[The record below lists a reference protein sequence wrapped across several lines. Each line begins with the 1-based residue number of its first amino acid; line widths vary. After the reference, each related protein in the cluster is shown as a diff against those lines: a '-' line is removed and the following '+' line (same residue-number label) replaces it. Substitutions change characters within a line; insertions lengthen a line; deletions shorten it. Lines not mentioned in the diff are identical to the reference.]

1 MIDKL
6 EKYQYAS
13 FIQLELVKNHKGKL
27 CMSKIML
34 QESGISIE
42 RKWILDFNSPEF
54 ERIKNESGLNKFIL
68 FVKQWTEKTN
78 SIGESC

>member
-1 MIDKL
+1 
-6 EKYQYAS
+6 
-13 FIQLELVKNHKGKL
+13 
-27 CMSKIML
+27 MSKIML